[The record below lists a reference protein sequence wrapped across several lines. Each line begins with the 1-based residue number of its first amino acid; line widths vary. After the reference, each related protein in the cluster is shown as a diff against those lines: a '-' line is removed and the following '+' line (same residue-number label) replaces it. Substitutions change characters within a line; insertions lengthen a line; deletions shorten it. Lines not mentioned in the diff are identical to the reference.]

1 MGPAESLARRVA
13 LGKAGE
19 RAAARW
25 LEARGYRVVG
35 RGFLA
40 RRGEID
46 LVCARDDTL
55 LLVEVKTRSSTAF
68 GLPAESVGP
77 RKRRALE
84 AAAREYRALAGWRGE
99 MRFAVLSLLTDRVG
113 LLVEA
118 ELIEDPF

>member
-1 MGPAESLARRVA
+1 MGPSESVARHLAVGR
-13 LGKAGE
+13 AGE

-25 LEARGYRVVG
+25 LAERGYRVLG

-46 LVCARDDTL
+46 LVCTRGETL
-55 LLVEVKTRSSTAF
+55 VLVEVKTRTSTDF
-68 GLPAESVGP
+68 GTPFEAVGP

-84 AAAREYRALAGWRGE
+84 AAAREYRALAGWRGAI
-99 MRFAVLSLLTDRVG
+99 RFAVFSLILAADGSIRD
-113 LLVEA
+113 A